1 MLDTSV
7 SIPVPIALY
16 PLNGKYKTWDVSGRS
31 NPNGNAHGVRLAP
44 GPDGNPQGSYQFS
57 GKSSSFIAFPNK
69 GALTAKYSITLLAWV
84 NVESKGGPIFN
95 YNPKGWGVS
104 LWVNSKLFL
113 AAKFI
118 EDDSAC
124 RTCLVSALPLKE
136 NVWSYVGMSYDR
148 TSGIAKLLVNGRV
161 SSKRNIGTTIG
172 DLSTSWNVR
181 MGARATK
188 DGNYFK
194 GRISRM
200 QVYDRALTQREVEV
214 VASTLTGK
222 FHHFR
227 PTVLSLRFVYQHS
240 SKWV

>member
-1 MLDTSV
+1 
-7 SIPVPIALY
+7 
-16 PLNGKYKTWDVSGRS
+16 
-31 NPNGNAHGVRLAP
+31 
-44 GPDGNPQGSYQFS
+44 
-57 GKSSSFIAFPNK
+57 
-69 GALTAKYSITLLAWV
+69 
-84 NVESKGGPIFN
+84 
-95 YNPKGWGVS
+95 
-104 LWVNSKLFL
+104 
-113 AAKFI
+113 
-118 EDDSAC
+118 
-124 RTCLVSALPLKE
+124 
-136 NVWSYVGMSYDR
+136 MSYDR

-214 VASTLTGK
+214 VSSTLTGE

-227 PTVLSLRFVYQHS
+227 PTVLSLRFV
-240 SKWV
+240 

>member
-1 MLDTSV
+1 M
-7 SIPVPIALY
+7 
-16 PLNGKYKTWDVSGRS
+16 
-31 NPNGNAHGVRLAP
+31 
-44 GPDGNPQGSYQFS
+44 
-57 GKSSSFIAFPNK
+57 
-69 GALTAKYSITLLAWV
+69 
-84 NVESKGGPIFN
+84 
-95 YNPKGWGVS
+95 
-104 LWVNSKLFL
+104 WVNSKLFL

-214 VASTLTGK
+214 VSSTLTGK